1 MNQLINEVMNDEAV
15 SRTAPATLGVLNM
28 HKVNRRLTPL
38 PLFPEWAPRLIHSIS
53 CNDHVSG
60 CNLLCQPSSAQGC
73 KVFRGFHKN
82 AVLANI
88 A

>member
-1 MNQLINEVMNDEAV
+1 MNQLINEVMNHEAV
-15 SRTAPATLGVLNM
+15 SRTAPATPGVLNR

-38 PLFPEWAPRLIHSIS
+38 PLFPEWAPRLIQSIT

-60 CNLLCQPSSAQGC
+60 CYLLCHPVPKGAR
-73 KVFRGFHKN
+73 FLEAFIKN